1 MSSTKG
7 SKKCNSCGKMASK
20 PYTYTV
26 VPSTGIYGK
35 QKVYNKSEVK
45 TDRVELRGNKKVFI
59 YYYCDRECYENKP
72 PQEIYKI

>member
-26 VPSTGIYGK
+26 VPSTGMYGK
-35 QKVYNKSEVK
+35 QKGQNPGFR
-45 TDRVELRGNKKVFI
+45 DGGLREPCPYKNSQQTERM
-59 YYYCDRECYENKP
+59 RE
-72 PQEIYKI
+72 

>member
-7 SKKCNSCGKMASK
+7 SKKCYRCGKMASK

-26 VPSTGIYGK
+26 VPSTGMYGK

-45 TDRVELRGNKKVFI
+45 TDRVELRGNKRVFI
-59 YYYCDRECYENKP
+59 YNYCNQECHANKP

>member
-26 VPSTGIYGK
+26 VPSTGMYGK
-35 QKVYNKSEVK
+35 QKVYIKSEVK
-45 TDRVELRGNKKVFI
+45 TKRVDLRGNEKVFV
-59 YYYCDRECYENKP
+59 YYYCNSECYKNKQL
-72 PQEIYKI
+72 QEIYKI

>member
-26 VPSTGIYGK
+26 VPSTGMYGK
-35 QKVYNKSEVK
+35 QKVYIKSEVK
-45 TDRVELRGNKKVFI
+45 TDRVDLRGNKRVFV
-59 YYYCDRECYENKP
+59 YYYCDRECYKNTQP
-72 PQEIYKI
+72 PEIYKI